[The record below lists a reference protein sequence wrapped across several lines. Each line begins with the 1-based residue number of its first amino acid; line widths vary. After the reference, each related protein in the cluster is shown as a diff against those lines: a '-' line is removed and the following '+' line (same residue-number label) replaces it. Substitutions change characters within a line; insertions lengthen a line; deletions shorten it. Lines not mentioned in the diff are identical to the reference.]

1 MLLAAR
7 RALVDQAPPMVVGRR
22 MAAALAAKAPRPAL
36 REQIGPAL
44 GVGPEPR
51 QERGQIPRQLV
62 RYHRDLHVLASFTL
76 PGLPHPSTR
85 LSVVES

>member
-1 MLLAAR
+1 MLPAAG
-7 RALVDQAPPMVVGRR
+7 RALLDQPPPMVVGHAV
-22 MAAALAAKAPRPAL
+22 AAAGAAKARGPAL
-36 REQIGPAL
+36 GEQIAPAL

-62 RYHRDLHVLASFTL
+62 RDHRALHVLASFTL
-76 PGLPHPSTR
+76 PGPPHPSTR